1 MPRGKAGRT
10 SATATATPTPHA
22 HLAKFAKRK
31 ETLRNKAGELVT
43 RCNVDVAVV
52 CTGPG
57 GVGDLDCWPS
67 KAAVDAVVRR
77 YNALEPAERAR
88 LKEDLAD
95 HVASEVAKEREKLTR
110 TRESGLANAF
120 GSYDGSLQGMSEEKL
135 RELLASIEAALVAAR
150 GRVLKLRAPPGGA
163 ADRATLSPGLVHDH
177 EAAEE
182 DSASAT
188 NNVVPP
194 PTEPPRGE
202 ADAGGGGLGPPPSG
216 EDPNPPNAVPVDAGE
231 EEVVAEN
238 IVTGEDP
245 GDEVQIL
252 RPPGDADADDAEWM
266 RSLVDDLKKKPQ
278 PHNPAANAAGIEYI
292 NVGNSWMERDA
303 YDFIRFDLGMP
314 PPCVA
319 PNYLNDDDD
328 DGEPLELWSWDNTM
342 PPPPK

>member
-10 SATATATPTPHA
+10 SATATATATPHA
-22 HLAKFAKRK
+22 RLPKFAKRK

-43 RCNVDVAVV
+43 RCNVDVAVA

-67 KAAVDAVVRR
+67 KAAVDPVVRR
-77 YNALEPAERAR
+77 YNALQPAERAR

-120 GSYDGSLQGMSEEKL
+120 GSYDGSLEGMSEEKL

-163 ADRATLSPGLVHDH
+163 ADRATLSPGLVRDH

-194 PTEPPRGE
+194 PTEPPRV
-202 ADAGGGGLGPPPSG
+202 AAGLGRRLP
-216 EDPNPPNAVPVDAGE
+216 
-231 EEVVAEN
+231 EEVVTEN

-252 RPPGDADADDAEWM
+252 RPPGDADADDTEWM
-266 RSLVDDLKKKPQ
+266 RNLVDDLKKKPQ
-278 PHNPAANAAGIEYI
+278 LHSRYRPRSRVPFNP
-292 NVGNSWMERDA
+292 
-303 YDFIRFDLGMP
+303 P
-314 PPCVA
+314 
-319 PNYLNDDDD
+319 
-328 DGEPLELWSWDNTM
+328 
-342 PPPPK
+342 

>member
-10 SATATATPTPHA
+10 SATATATPHA
-22 HLAKFAKRK
+22 RLAKLAKRK

-95 HVASEVAKEREKLTR
+95 LVASEVAKEREKLTR

-120 GSYDGSLQGMSEEKL
+120 GSYDGSLEGMSEEKL
-135 RELLASIEAALVAAR
+135 RELLASIEGALVAAR
-150 GRVLKLRAPPGGA
+150 GRALKLRAPPGGA

-194 PTEPPRGE
+194 PTELPRGE

-216 EDPNPPNAVPVDAGE
+216 KDPNPPNAVPVDTGE

-252 RPPGDADADDAEWM
+252 QPPGDADADADDAEWM

-278 PHNPAANAAGIEYI
+278 PHNPAGIEYI

-314 PPCVA
+314 PPGVA
-319 PNYLNDDDD
+319 PRNYLDDGG
-328 DGEPLELWSWDNTM
+328 DGEPLKLWSWDNTM
-342 PPPPK
+342 PHPPK

>member
-10 SATATATPTPHA
+10 SATATPHA
-22 HLAKFAKRK
+22 RLPNFAKRK

-43 RCNVDVAVV
+43 RCNVDVAVA

-67 KAAVDAVVRR
+67 KAAVVRR
-77 YNALEPAERAR
+77 YNALQPAERGR

-120 GSYDGSLQGMSEEKL
+120 GAYDGSLEGMSEEKL

-163 ADRATLSPGLVHDH
+163 ADRATLSPGLVHEH

-194 PTEPPRGE
+194 PREPPRGE

-216 EDPNPPNAVPVDAGE
+216 KDRNPPNAVPVDAGE
-231 EEVVAEN
+231 EEVVTEN

-245 GDEVQIL
+245 GGEVQIL
-252 RPPGDADADDAEWM
+252 RPPGDADADDTEWM

-278 PHNPAANAAGIEYI
+278 LHGRYHIYSSRRLF
-292 NVGNSWMERDA
+292 G
-303 YDFIRFDLGMP
+303 Y
-314 PPCVA
+314 
-319 PNYLNDDDD
+319 
-328 DGEPLELWSWDNTM
+328 
-342 PPPPK
+342 

>member
-1 MPRGKAGRT
+1 MPRRT
-10 SATATATPTPHA
+10 GGPTRGTATATAA
-22 HLAKFAKRK
+22 ARLAKFAKRK

-43 RCNVDVAVV
+43 RCSVDVAVV
-52 CTGPG
+52 STGPD

-67 KAAVDAVVRR
+67 KEAVQAVVRR

-95 HVASEVAKEREKLTR
+95 HVVSEVAEEREKLTR
-110 TRESGLANAF
+110 TREGGVAAAF
-120 GSYDGSLQGMSEEKL
+120 GSYDGFLQGMSEEKL
-135 RELLASIEAALVAAR
+135 RELLASVEGALVAAR
-150 GRVLKLRAPPGGA
+150 DRVLKLRAPPGGA
-163 ADRATLSPGLVHDH
+163 ADRATLSPGLVHDR

-216 EDPNPPNAVPVDAGE
+216 KGPNSPNAVPVDAGE
-231 EEVVAEN
+231 EEGVAEN

-245 GDEVQIL
+245 GDEVHIL
-252 RPPGDADADDAEWM
+252 QPPGDGDADADDAEWM
-266 RSLVDDLKKKPQ
+266 RSLIDDLKKPPQ
-278 PHNPAANAAGIEYI
+278 PHDPAANTAGIEYI

-319 PNYLNDDDD
+319 PNYLDDD
-328 DGEPLELWSWDNTM
+328 DGDGEPLKLWSWDNTM